1 MLKSIQQQETPEKID
16 YCMYLGQGYRTRRLY
31 SLDPIW
37 GEEGKMEGKLRFE
50 RKVKD

>member
-1 MLKSIQQQETPEKID
+1 MKKVAFACTK
-16 YCMYLGQGYRTRRLY
+16 GQGYRTRRLY
-31 SLDPIW
+31 SLDPIL